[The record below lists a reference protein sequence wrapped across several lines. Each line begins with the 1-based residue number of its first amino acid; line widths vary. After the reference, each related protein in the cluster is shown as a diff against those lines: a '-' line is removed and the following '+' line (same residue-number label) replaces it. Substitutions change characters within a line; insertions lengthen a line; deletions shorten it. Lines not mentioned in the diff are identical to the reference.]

1 MSARTRTLGLKALIW
16 VACLAPLV
24 WSIWR
29 FVRGEASVDPV
40 EEWLHRSG
48 KTAVIILVLS
58 LAVTPLRRL
67 FGWNVLQKTRRLL
80 GLFAFFYAAVHVA
93 VYLYFEQGLAWS
105 FIWEDV
111 VERPF
116 IFSGTLAFLL
126 LVPLA
131 VTSTRGWI
139 RRLGKRWVRLHQLV
153 YVAAGAAL
161 LHYTWGQKADIRDP
175 LVISGI
181 VAVLLAVRVWWAIQK
196 RSGGR
201 RAAGRAESTAS
212 A

>member
-1 MSARTRTLGLKALIW
+1 MPTRTRTVALKI
-16 VACLAPLV
+16 LV
-24 WSIWR
+24 WAVCLVPLAWSVWR

-48 KTAVIILVLS
+48 KTAVLILVAS

-67 FGWNVLQKTRRLL
+67 FGWNVLQKVRRLL
-80 GLFAFFYAAVHVA
+80 GLFAFFYAVLHVA
-93 VYLYFEQGLAWS
+93 VYLYFEQGLAWG

-131 VTSTRGWI
+131 VTSTKGWI
-139 RRLGKRWVRLHQLV
+139 RRLGRNWVRLHRLV

-175 LVISGI
+175 LVVTGV
-181 VAVLLAVRVWWAIQK
+181 VAALFAARLWWSVQK
-196 RSGGR
+196 RR
-201 RAAGRAESTAS
+201 RGADPVRTRGAAT
-212 A
+212 

>member
-1 MSARTRTLGLKALIW
+1 MKTVVWA
-16 VACLAPLV
+16 VCLAPLV
-24 WSIWR
+24 WSVWR

-48 KTAVIILVLS
+48 KTAVLILVAS
-58 LAVTPLRRL
+58 LAVTPLRRW
-67 FGWNVLQKTRRLL
+67 FAWNVLQKSRRLL
-80 GLFAFFYAAVHVA
+80 GLFAFFYAVAHVG

-116 IFSGTLAFLL
+116 ILSGTLAFAL

-131 VTSTRGWI
+131 VTSTKGWI
-139 RRLGKRWVRLHQLV
+139 RRLGRNWVRLHRLV
-153 YVAAGAAL
+153 YVAAAAAL

-175 LVISGI
+175 LLVA
-181 VAVLLAVRVWWAIQK
+181 AVLAALMAARVWWSVQK
-196 RSGGR
+196 RSRGGSR
-201 RAAGRAESTAS
+201 VRPGSAAG
-212 A
+212 